1 MTEKKFNQLNQLK
14 ESLGT
19 VKYNKIQ
26 KLIKE
31 CLKEG
36 MEVEITIPKKKLLK
50 ESTLTEDQFNRGG
63 VATGVI
69 IKDGDIVWAHNF
81 NQSVKYAILAVQG
94 KLKNTSNDGFVIDNS
109 KDMSV
114 WDSKDKDNE
123 VPLQKIMSKFTKSDT
138 DSKTSEPQL
147 DLNGAVNNSIKFFA
161 QEIFNGLGKKYSVS
175 IVDGNGIKVNS
186 NTDLSDQI
194 NNIKNIKD
202 NDLIAQSS
210 KLSDGSYCY
219 KLAQTQKIAI
229 KA

>member
-1 MTEKKFNQLNQLK
+1 MAKNQLNQLK

-26 KLIKE
+26 KLIRE
-31 CLKEG
+31 CLAEG

-69 IKDGDIVWAHNF
+69 VKDGDIVWAHNF

-109 KDMSV
+109 KDISV

-123 VPLQKIMSKFTKSDT
+123 VPLQKIMSKFTKSD
-138 DSKTSEPQL
+138 SKTSEPQL
-147 DLNGAVNNSIKFFA
+147 DLDGAVNNSIKFFA

-175 IVDGNGIKVNS
+175 IVDGNNIKVNLDK
-186 NTDLSDQI
+186 DLSDQI

-202 NDLIAQSS
+202 NNLVAQSS

-219 KLAQTQKIAI
+219 KLAQTQKIAM